1 MRTLLLIKKKMN
13 EEIIMSIRQGAFIRE
28 GRLIQSVVGEGFYY
42 RRDQGYYP
50 TKVTGCSSENFENT
64 RKRYPNLVL
73 WACPKLISTLRVNQL
88 NNIIIHSKYFPDSDW
103 LKEYA

>member
-42 RRDQGYYP
+42 RFMEVSLHFVPQ
-50 TKVTGCSSENFENT
+50 SSFH
-64 RKRYPNLVL
+64 KLVL
-73 WACPKLISTLRVNQL
+73 RRP
-88 NNIIIHSKYFPDSDW
+88 Y
-103 LKEYA
+103 